1 MPVVSH
7 NRNRMHA
14 IKQFKKGL
22 MAIDNMPSHEEAG
35 DVRMLG
41 AIVNALIYM
50 GDSMNELNETLKNNN
65 HETAHLHSL
74 EDEGF

>member
-1 MPVVSH
+1 MSVVSH

-22 MAIDNMPSHEEAG
+22 MAIDNMPSHEEVG

-50 GDSMNELNETLKNNN
+50 GDSMNELNQTLNDVGSDDK
-65 HETAHLHSL
+65 
-74 EDEGF
+74 